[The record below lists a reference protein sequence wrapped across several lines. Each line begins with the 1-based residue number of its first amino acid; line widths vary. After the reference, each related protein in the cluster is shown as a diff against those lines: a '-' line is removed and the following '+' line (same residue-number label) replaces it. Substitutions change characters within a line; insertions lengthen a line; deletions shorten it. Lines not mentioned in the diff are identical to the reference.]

1 MFIMFMGLPGSGK
14 STKALEMY
22 ETYTYLN
29 IPATYIS
36 SDKVRMDVFGVEFHP
51 DLEIWIWGYIERL
64 VKAKLDHKDQI
75 VILDSTNLT
84 KTGRETFLR
93 FARARGHETV
103 GVYMS
108 TPLHTC
114 MERIANRERKVPK
127 DVLERMEKSRTMPDE
142 IEFTKLIV
150 F

>member
-1 MFIMFMGLPGSGK
+1 MGLPGSGK

-22 ETYTYLN
+22 EMYTFQN
-29 IPATYIS
+29 IPAVYIS

-51 DLEIWIWGYIERL
+51 DLEIFVWGYIERL
-64 VKAKLDHKDQI
+64 VKSKLENKDKI
-75 VILDSTNLT
+75 VMLDSTNLT

-93 FARARGHETV
+93 MARNAGHETV

-108 TPLHTC
+108 TPLSTC
-114 MERIANRERKVPK
+114 MERIADRPRKVPK
-127 DVLERMEKSRTMPDE
+127 DVLERMEKTRTMPDE
-142 IEFTKLIV
+142 VEFTKLIV